1 MSHVFRDVGGGVCA
15 TPGIEA
21 AGVAAGL
28 RRGGGPDVALVV
40 APAPV
45 TAAAVQT
52 RNQVAAAPVV
62 VTRRHVADGRARA
75 VLLNAGYANACTG
88 PDGMAVATDSAAEV
102 GRELGCGPADVL
114 VCSTGVIGEP
124 LPRESLL
131 GAIPRVA
138 AALDAS
144 GGRRAAEAILTT
156 DTVAKQVAVGVDG
169 PDGGCV
175 VGGMAKGAGMIAPG
189 LATMLCVV
197 TTDAALP
204 APRLRALLGLVADRT
219 FGRVSVD
226 GCMSTNDAVVVL
238 ATGGA
243 ARPPPEDVVAEAL
256 ARVCGRLA
264 EWLARDGEGARTLV
278 RVRVAE
284 APDEPAAVAVARAV
298 ADSALFRAAIAGA
311 DPNWGRVLAAIGAGP
326 VRVDPDRIGVD
337 FAGVPVCRD
346 GVAAPF
352 DRSHLAALLEGPEVD
367 VTVRLGLGDGRATV
381 TTCDLTHGY
390 VTINAEYT
398 T

>member
-1 MSHVFRDVGGGVCA
+1 MSRVFRDVDGGVCA

-28 RRGGGPDVALVV
+28 RRGGGPDVALVA

-52 RNQVAAAPVV
+52 RNQVVAAPVV

-75 VLLNAGYANACTG
+75 VLLNAGNANACTG
-88 PDGMAVATDSAAEV
+88 PDGLAVATDSAAAV
-102 GRELGCGPADVL
+102 SRELGCDPADVL
-114 VCSTGVIGEP
+114 VCSTGVIGER
-124 LPRESLL
+124 LPREPLL
-131 GAIPRVA
+131 AAIPRVA

-144 GGRRAAEAILTT
+144 GAPRAAEAILTT
-156 DTVAKQVAVGVDG
+156 DTVAKQAAVRVDG

-175 VGGMAKGAGMIAPG
+175 VGGMAKGAGMIAPE

-197 TTDAALP
+197 TTDAVLAG
-204 APRLRALLGLVADRT
+204 PRLRAILGDVADRT

-226 GCMSTNDAVVVL
+226 GCMSTNDAVIVL
-238 ATGGA
+238 ATGRA
-243 ARPPPEDVVAEAL
+243 PHPPPEDVVAEAL
-256 ARVCGRLA
+256 DRVCGRLA
-264 EWLARDGEGARTLV
+264 EWLVRDGEGARTLV
-278 RVRVAE
+278 RVHVEE
-284 APDEPAAVAVARAV
+284 APGEPEAVAVARAI
-298 ADSALFRAAIAGA
+298 ADSALFRTAIAGA
-311 DPNWGRVLAAIGAGP
+311 DPNWGRVLAAIGAGR

-346 GVAAPF
+346 GAATPF
-352 DRSHLAALLEGPEVD
+352 DRSHLATLLKGPEVD
-367 VTVRLGLGDGRATV
+367 VTVRLGLGGARATV
-381 TTCDLTHGY
+381 MTCDLTHGY

-398 T
+398 